1 MIIRRGGVTDIP
13 WFLARLEI
21 KCLISIQHLP
31 RFNYGSDISQL
42 RVLASHNTSLGSV
55 AQGALELESWEIRRC
70 HFLSDPC
77 VFGYIF

>member
-1 MIIRRGGVTDIP
+1 MIRRGGVTYIP

-31 RFNYGSDISQL
+31 RCNYGSAIAQL

-55 AQGALELESWEIRRC
+55 AQGALELESWEIRKC